1 MCGRRVRARD
11 IARMLALSGIASKWR
26 SKSRSAV
33 AGCGAKPGDG
43 SCARSTVRAASG
55 STFMGMRDPEGSLA
69 SPTGRLVIPAV
80 AGFVQPGAV
89 AHRASRAKLDVML
102 VVRSALSLRIV
113 LLLLVL
119 GAALYAAGL
128 SIYLTLSVGRA
139 AASLGEGAE
148 AVVYQ
153 LEDLTHRHHAL
164 DRAATEAH
172 RALDW
177 PGAPDASA
185 LRVIRTL
192 AAAGGTRSRAVAFAK
207 MPEVMRVEAARTDE
221 RMSRLGD
228 TLTEIAAL
236 ADLGRR
242 SAAREQ
248 LRAADSLHDLVDESL
263 AASGDLARAD
273 LLDRQRALQAATTRA
288 SRVALAWL
296 AIGALF
302 VPLSFLIVRRRV
314 VQPLQT
320 LEHALVRVAEGDLT
334 VQVEAVHTDE
344 LGRLAEHFN
353 EMTRVL
359 RDRAEGQGRFAA
371 AGELLAGVAHEVNNP
386 LMAIAAHA
394 ENRLADPTIAEEQR
408 GEMTQILRQAR
419 RASKLL
425 RGLLRFVRAT
435 EHEVGRVNL
444 NDVVRGA
451 LDLVSYRFGV
461 DEITVG
467 GRLDPALPAVQGDA
481 IKLEQVLVNLLSN
494 AIEALR
500 GVDPPRRLTVD
511 TWAQEGRVLVAV
523 EDSGRGVAAEVAA
536 RLFRPFATT
545 KGRRGTGLGLYISRQ
560 IAREAGG
567 DLVIDAASGRGARFV
582 VSLPVAA
589 VPEPAPAALPSGPQR
604 APPGGMSLR
613 DLRILIVDDEDA
625 VRRPM
630 AKYLTRRGAQVT
642 EAHDGEA
649 ALARLRD
656 GPFDVIL
663 ADLRMPRMGGVE
675 LYARLEQAHPEAAA
689 RVLFLSGD
697 ISQLAEPGNTPVARE
712 RVLVKPVELSE
723 LERRIV
729 EFALDRA

>member
-1 MCGRRVRARD
+1 MCGRRVRSRD

-33 AGCGAKPGDG
+33 AGRGANPGDG
-43 SCARSTVRAASG
+43 SCARRTARTASG
-55 STFMGMRDPEGSLA
+55 SALMGMRDPEGSLA

-80 AGFVQPGAV
+80 GRFVQSGAV
-89 AHRASRAKLDVML
+89 APRACRTKLDVML

-164 DRAATEAH
+164 DRAVTEAH

-177 PGAPDASA
+177 PAAPDASA
-185 LRVIRTL
+185 LRLIRTL

-236 ADLGRR
+236 ADLGRKG
-242 SAAREQ
+242 AAREQ

-273 LLDRQRALQAATTRA
+273 LLDRQRALQAATTQA

-314 VQPLQT
+314 VRPLET

-467 GRLDPALPAVQGDA
+467 GRLDPALPTVQGDA

-511 TWAQEGRVLVAV
+511 TWAQEGRVLVAAR
-523 EDSGRGVAAEVAA
+523 ESRRGGPGGVCGGV
-536 RLFRPFATT
+536 FRPLGAPQ
-545 KGRRGTGLGLYISRQ
+545 RPRGTWRRLLRSPQVTRD
-560 IAREAGG
+560 AR
-567 DLVIDAASGRGARFV
+567 R
-582 VSLPVAA
+582 
-589 VPEPAPAALPSGPQR
+589 
-604 APPGGMSLR
+604 
-613 DLRILIVDDEDA
+613 
-625 VRRPM
+625 RRPC
-630 AKYLTRRGAQVT
+630 RRCG
-642 EAHDGEA
+642 
-649 ALARLRD
+649 
-656 GPFDVIL
+656 
-663 ADLRMPRMGGVE
+663 
-675 LYARLEQAHPEAAA
+675 
-689 RVLFLSGD
+689 
-697 ISQLAEPGNTPVARE
+697 
-712 RVLVKPVELSE
+712 
-723 LERRIV
+723 
-729 EFALDRA
+729 

>member
-1 MCGRRVRARD
+1 MCGRRVRSRD
-11 IARMLALSGIASKWR
+11 IARRLAVSGLASKGR
-26 SKSRSAV
+26 SKSRWAG

-43 SCARSTVRAASG
+43 SCARSTVRTASG

-153 LEDLTHRHHAL
+153 LEDLTHRHHAV

-177 PGAPDASA
+177 PAAPDASA
-185 LRVIRTL
+185 LRLIRTL

-236 ADLGRR
+236 ADLGRKG
-242 SAAREQ
+242 AAREQ

-273 LLDRQRALQAATTRA
+273 LLDRQRALQAATTQA

-296 AIGALF
+296 AIGALL

-314 VQPLQT
+314 VRPLET

-359 RDRAEGQGRFAA
+359 RDRAEGQARFAA
-371 AGELLAGVAHEVNNP
+371 AGELLAGVAHEGNNP

-451 LDLVSYRFGV
+451 LDLVSYPFGV

-467 GRLDPALPAVQGDA
+467 GRLDPALPTVQGDA

-500 GVDPPRRLTVD
+500 GVDPPRRLTAD

-523 EDSGRGVAAEVAA
+523 GGNRRGVAAEGAA
-536 RLFRPFATT
+536 PAFRPFPSTQ
-545 KGRRGTGLGLYISRQ
+545 GRRGAGLGLQ
-560 IAREAGG
+560 PPHQ
-567 DLVIDAASGRGARFV
+567 SGRG
-582 VSLPVAA
+582 
-589 VPEPAPAALPSGPQR
+589 
-604 APPGGMSLR
+604 GGREVWSCTRGTSRL
-613 DLRILIVDDEDA
+613 
-625 VRRPM
+625 VRRLRRGCCSSRATSRSSPSPE
-630 AKYLTRRGAQVT
+630 TRRWRA
-642 EAHDGEA
+642 
-649 ALARLRD
+649 
-656 GPFDVIL
+656 
-663 ADLRMPRMGGVE
+663 
-675 LYARLEQAHPEAAA
+675 
-689 RVLFLSGD
+689 
-697 ISQLAEPGNTPVARE
+697 
-712 RVLVKPVELSE
+712 SE
-723 LERRIV
+723 CS
-729 EFALDRA
+729 

>member
-1 MCGRRVRARD
+1 MCGRRVRSRD

-33 AGCGAKPGDG
+33 AGRGAKPGDG
-43 SCARSTVRAASG
+43 SCARSTARTASG
-55 STFMGMRDPEGSLA
+55 STLMGMRDPEGSLA
-69 SPTGRLVIPAV
+69 SPTGRLVMPAV

-185 LRVIRTL
+185 LRLIRTL

-207 MPEVMRVEAARTDE
+207 VPGVMGVEAARTDE

-228 TLTEIAAL
+228 ALTELAAL
-236 ADLGRR
+236 AELGRR
-242 SAAREQ
+242 GAAREQ
-248 LRAADSLHDLVDESL
+248 LRATDSLHDLVGESL
-263 AASGDLARAD
+263 AASGDLARSD
-273 LLDRQRALQAATTRA
+273 LLDRQRALRAATTQA
-288 SRVALAWL
+288 SRVALGWL
-296 AIGALF
+296 AIGVLLI
-302 VPLSFLIVRRRV
+302 PLSFLIVRRRV
-314 VQPLQT
+314 VRPLET
-320 LEHALVRVAEGDLT
+320 LEQALVRVAEGDLT
-334 VQVEAVHTDE
+334 VQVEAAHTDE

-353 EMTRVL
+353 DMTRVL

-394 ENRLADPTIAEEQR
+394 ENRLADPAVTEEQR
-408 GEMTQILRQAR
+408 AEMTQILRQAR

-435 EHEVGRVNL
+435 EREVGMVNL

-461 DEITVG
+461 DEIAVG

-494 AIEALR
+494 AIESLR
-500 GVDPPRRLTVD
+500 GVERPRRLTD
-511 TWAQEGRVLVAV
+511 RKSTRLNSSHSQISYAV
-523 EDSGRGVAAEVAA
+523 FCLKKKNKA
-536 RLFRPFATT
+536 
-545 KGRRGTGLGLYISRQ
+545 
-560 IAREAGG
+560 
-567 DLVIDAASGRGARFV
+567 
-582 VSLPVAA
+582 
-589 VPEPAPAALPSGPQR
+589 
-604 APPGGMSLR
+604 
-613 DLRILIVDDEDA
+613 
-625 VRRPM
+625 
-630 AKYLTRRGAQVT
+630 
-642 EAHDGEA
+642 
-649 ALARLRD
+649 
-656 GPFDVIL
+656 
-663 ADLRMPRMGGVE
+663 
-675 LYARLEQAHPEAAA
+675 
-689 RVLFLSGD
+689 
-697 ISQLAEPGNTPVARE
+697 
-712 RVLVKPVELSE
+712 
-723 LERRIV
+723 
-729 EFALDRA
+729 